1 MKRASSTGVS
11 PGISVHID
19 ALEAFAQVVDAVMTD
34 HVHGVSTASTVL
46 GSGIPFGLYSPSGD
60 VQGAKDAYSD
70 AAAGMTDQLKEFIV
84 GLTILAD
91 AARQISARYRTVDA
105 LRGAATNDVST
116 MIGVIAGHDT
126 PLPQIAGRAQYS

>member
-1 MKRASSTGVS
+1 MKRASASGVS
-11 PGISVHID
+11 PRISVHID
-19 ALEAFAQVVDAVMTD
+19 ALEAFAHVVDAAMGD
-34 HVHGVSTASTVL
+34 HVHGVSTVSTVL

-60 VQGAKDAYSD
+60 VQGAKDAYVD
-70 AAAGMTDQLKEFIV
+70 AAAGMTDQLNEFII

-105 LRGAATNDVST
+105 LRSAAANDVST
-116 MIGVIAGHDT
+116 MIGVIVGNDT